1 MSDLGA
7 ISSYALAMQNVQMSL
22 LKNAVEAQQQAV
34 EILLNPD
41 NSRVVSPSET
51 LGTNIEHQRLEL
63 KHIYKR
69 HRQCTRGNKLKRK
82 NQHISKHCSI
92 IRRTVFFANPAKNK
106 IINKR

>member
-22 LKNAVEAQQQAV
+22 LKNAIEAQQQAV

-51 LGTNIEHQRLEL
+51 LGTNID
-63 KHIYKR
+63 
-69 HRQCTRGNKLKRK
+69 
-82 NQHISKHCSI
+82 IS
-92 IRRTVFFANPAKNK
+92 V
-106 IINKR
+106 

>member
-51 LGTNIEHQRLEL
+51 LGTNI
-63 KHIYKR
+63 
-69 HRQCTRGNKLKRK
+69 
-82 NQHISKHCSI
+82 HIS
-92 IRRTVFFANPAKNK
+92 V
-106 IINKR
+106 

>member
-51 LGTNIEHQRLEL
+51 LGTNID
-63 KHIYKR
+63 
-69 HRQCTRGNKLKRK
+69 
-82 NQHISKHCSI
+82 IS
-92 IRRTVFFANPAKNK
+92 V
-106 IINKR
+106 